1 MQPTVFANVRND
13 MTIARGEIFGPGI
26 VICRTRT
33 AEVIQQANDTV
44 YGLAAYK
51 QSGNGGE
58 YGKWG
63 MEEFLETNA
72 VIGYKAA

>member
-1 MQPTVFANVRND
+1 M
-13 MTIARGEIFGPGI
+13 
-26 VICRTRT
+26 
-33 AEVIQQANDTV
+33 IQQANDTV